1 MDFCGF
7 NRWLRPA
14 FSRVSTK
21 NLPLIVFPRLDFQ
34 TFSGFEVDTVTTG
47 IGVCTD
53 SFQAAGQTGVNPP
66 AICGTNTGYHSNWV
80 RLSGPVSVCSVSVRG
95 VWGCCW
101 RHDHTDQHPGHWH
114 LQLEHPRQADLLH
127 ISLEVSRVG
136 AIKIL
141 IMKINI
147 IINNNNNNTEPLQT
161 VSSTSLGYPTPSRTT
176 TTATR
181 CCRIRTSKSF
191 SLCPLSL
198 TMTDTLLLSENCVR
212 TNKGYCRIQWQESP
226 GTTPDTF
233 QLDTLAGTTDT
244 LAAGGVHSPTPAD
257 PTALAQIA
265 CPLAYVQIPDG
276 SVNGLTPLP
285 QWLRIGI

>member
-101 RHDHTDQHPGHWH
+101 RHDHTDQHAGHWH
-114 LQLEHPRQADLLH
+114 LQLEHPRQADLLYCCMEVREAFRKSKTSM
-127 ISLEVSRVG
+127 SLV
-136 AIKIL
+136 AKYWFYKAFMHAL
-141 IMKINI
+141 
-147 IINNNNNNTEPLQT
+147 
-161 VSSTSLGYPTPSRTT
+161 RTF
-176 TTATR
+176 R
-181 CCRIRTSKSF
+181 Y
-191 SLCPLSL
+191 
-198 TMTDTLLLSENCVR
+198 SEAFR
-212 TNKGYCRIQWQESP
+212 KG
-226 GTTPDTF
+226 
-233 QLDTLAGTTDT
+233 
-244 LAAGGVHSPTPAD
+244 
-257 PTALAQIA
+257 
-265 CPLAYVQIPDG
+265 
-276 SVNGLTPLP
+276 
-285 QWLRIGI
+285 